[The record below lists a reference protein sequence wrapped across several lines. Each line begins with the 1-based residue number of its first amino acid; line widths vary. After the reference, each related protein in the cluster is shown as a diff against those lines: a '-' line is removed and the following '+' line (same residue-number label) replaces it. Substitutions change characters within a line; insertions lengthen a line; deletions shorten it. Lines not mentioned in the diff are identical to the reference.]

1 MLMDSQQVINIVLG
15 LTMTIIGWLAREMWA
30 AVKELKS
37 DLSTLREDLPR
48 QYTRR
53 EDYREDIKELKD
65 LLNKFFDR
73 LEAKQDK

>member
-1 MLMDSQQVINIVLG
+1 
-15 LTMTIIGWLAREMWA
+15 MTIIGWLAREMWA

-65 LLNKFFDR
+65 MLNKFFDR

>member
-1 MLMDSQQVINIVLG
+1 
-15 LTMTIIGWLAREMWA
+15 MTIIGWLAREMWA

>member
-65 LLNKFFDR
+65 MLNKFFDR